1 MEGNFK
7 QFLIGLIVLIIV
19 SVFYFSIISSLLDIS
34 QNTDDV
40 TIGTILYPVVFYT
53 LATIFI
59 NNLDLYIGSENEHR
73 RCTDIN
79 NISLFSYVIIYYLI
93 QKVSW
98 YTLGGIASFFIWG
111 IIIVTIWVILMIFIY
126 LLDIKDNHW
135 YEKKK

>member
-40 TIGTILYPVVFYT
+40 TIGTILYPVGFYT

-59 NNLDLYIGSENEHR
+59 NNLVLYIGSENDPR
-73 RCTDIN
+73 RYIDIN
-79 NISLFSYVIIYYLI
+79 NIAFFLCNYLLFNP
-93 QKVSW
+93 K
-98 YTLGGIASFFIWG
+98 SFFIM
-111 IIIVTIWVILMIFIY
+111 LMMKALEGKM
-126 LLDIKDNHW
+126 LLLYCLK
-135 YEKKK
+135 